1 MARRRKGRPIHGWLV
16 IDKPQGLTSAA
27 VVAAVRRIS
36 GAAKVGHGG
45 TLDPLATGVLP
56 VALGE
61 ATKTVSYVMDGTK
74 AYSFTVAWG
83 EARDTDD
90 SEGAVTERSD
100 VRPSAAAVTAALPSF
115 IGTIE
120 QLPPAY
126 SALKVGG
133 RRAYDLARAG
143 QAVKLAPRQVRVDSL
158 KLLASPDPDHACFEL
173 VCGKGTYVRA
183 LARDLGRLLGSFG
196 HVVEMRRARVGDF
209 SEGQA
214 ISLDK
219 LNELRHSSALD
230 SAILPV
236 ETALADIPALALTGP
251 QAERLQHGQ
260 AIRVLNI
267 ADGICRTMT
276 DGRLVALA
284 EANDGE
290 VRPLRV
296 FNC

>member
-61 ATKTVSYVMDGTK
+61 ATKTVSYIMDGTK
-74 AYSFTVAWG
+74 GYSFTVAWG

-90 SEGAVTERSD
+90 SEGVVTEQSED
-100 VRPSAAAVTAALPSF
+100 RPSATDIAAALPAF
-115 IGTIE
+115 VGTID

-126 SALKVGG
+126 SALKIDG

-143 QAVKLAPRQVRVDSL
+143 QAVELAPRQVRVDSL
-158 KLLASPDPDHACFEL
+158 ELVAGPDPDRACFEL

-183 LARDLGRLLGSFG
+183 LARDLGRKLGCFG
-196 HVVEMRRARVGDF
+196 HVVEMRRTRVGDF
-209 SEGQA
+209 YEEQA

-219 LNELRHSSALD
+219 LDELRHSSALD

-284 EANDGE
+284 EAKDGE

>member
-1 MARRRKGRPIHGWLV
+1 MARRRKGLAIHGLLV

-27 VVAAVRRIS
+27 VVAKVRRAS

-56 VALGE
+56 LALGE

-74 AYSFTVAWG
+74 AYSFMVAWG

-90 SEGAVTERSD
+90 SQGAVTERSES
-100 VRPSAAAVTAALPSF
+100 RPSAAAVAAALPAF
-115 IGTIE
+115 VGTIE

-126 SALKVGG
+126 SALKIDG
-133 RRAYDLARAG
+133 RRAYALARAG
-143 QAVKLAPRQVRVDSL
+143 QEVQLAPRRVRVDSL
-158 KLLASPDPDHACFEL
+158 KLVACPDPDHARFEL
-173 VCGKGTYVRA
+173 ICGKGTYVRA
-183 LARDLGRLLGSFG
+183 LARDLGRRLGSFG
-196 HVVEMRRARVGDF
+196 HVVEIRRTRVGDF

-214 ISLDK
+214 ISLAK
-219 LNELRHSSALD
+219 LDELRHSSALD

-236 ETALADIPALALTGP
+236 ETALADIPALALTGS
-251 QAERLQHGQ
+251 QAERLRHGQ